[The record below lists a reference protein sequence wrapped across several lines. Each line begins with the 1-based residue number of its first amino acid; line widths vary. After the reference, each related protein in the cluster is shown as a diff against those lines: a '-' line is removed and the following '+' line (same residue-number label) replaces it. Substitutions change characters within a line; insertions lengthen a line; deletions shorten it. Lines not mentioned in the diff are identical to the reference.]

1 MYAWAI
7 MDPNLFAI
15 DSERLLE
22 VLFTIVVLSFLI
34 ERALA
39 LVFENAWF
47 VERFTGKGV
56 KEPITFAVAFAVC
69 KNWDFDAL
77 SVILVKERTQLW
89 GHLLT
94 AAIVAGGSKASI
106 KLFHDVLGIQSS
118 AEKKRQEISA
128 AERKAASEVA
138 RAEVLGAATPAA
150 RRAVQE
156 AAPAPATT

>member
-1 MYAWAI
+1 MN
-7 MDPNLFAI
+7 PGSFAI
-15 DSERLLE
+15 NGERSLG
-22 VLFTIVVLSFLI
+22 VIFTIVVLSLFI

-47 VERFTGKGV
+47 VKRFTNKGI
-56 KEPITFAVAFAVC
+56 KEPITFLVAFAVC
-69 KNWDFDAL
+69 RFWDFDAL
-77 SVILVKERTQLW
+77 SVILLKQQTQLW

-128 AERKAASEVA
+128 AERKASSEAA
-138 RAEVLGAATPAA
+138 RAGVLGAAAGA
-150 RRAVQE
+150 GRRAV
-156 AAPAPATT
+156 